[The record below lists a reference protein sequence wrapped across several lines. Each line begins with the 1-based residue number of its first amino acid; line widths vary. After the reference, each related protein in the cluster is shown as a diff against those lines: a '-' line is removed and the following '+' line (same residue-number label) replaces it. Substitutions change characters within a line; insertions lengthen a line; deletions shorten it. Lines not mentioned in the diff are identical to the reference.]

1 VKIKTIEL
9 EPYDPINLGAVTLF
23 SDADCSGDSAAFFA
37 SSELNDRQSYT
48 LDGMESKGFA
58 SDTVTSVAI
67 PYGYAVILYQDIGFS
82 SEAITLEGPFYEDI
96 KTLRH
101 ACVSVFDDFND
112 LTSSLEVYKTAKLG

>member
-1 VKIKTIEL
+1 MTQSIWALSPSSAMLT
-9 EPYDPINLGAVTLF
+9 
-23 SDADCSGDSAAFFA
+23 AAFFA

-82 SEAITLEGPFYEDI
+82 SEAITLEGPFYC
-96 KTLRH
+96 T
-101 ACVSVFDDFND
+101 
-112 LTSSLEVYKTAKLG
+112 